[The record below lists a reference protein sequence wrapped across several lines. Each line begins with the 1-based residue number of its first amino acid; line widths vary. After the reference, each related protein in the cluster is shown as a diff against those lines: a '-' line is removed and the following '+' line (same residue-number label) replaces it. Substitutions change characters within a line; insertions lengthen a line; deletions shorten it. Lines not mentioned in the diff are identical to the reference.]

1 MSWCRTIAAAALL
14 AALGATLSGCG
25 FQLRGQAS
33 LPFSNLYVPGSSPLV
48 VELKRNVVAST
59 HTRLVDRERD
69 AQAIIGFTHEVRE
82 KVILSFNTSGLV
94 REFQLRYR
102 VGFRVYDPKGRDYVP
117 ASEIQLTRDI
127 SFNDAQV
134 LAKESEEQL
143 LYRDMQ
149 SDMVQ
154 QIIRRLAA
162 AKLPATQ

>member
-1 MSWCRTIAAAALL
+1 MSWSRTIAAAALL
-14 AALGATLSGCG
+14 AALGAILAGCG

-33 LPFSNLYVPGSSPLV
+33 LPFSSLYVPGSSPLA
-48 VELKRNVVAST
+48 VELKRNVIAST
-59 HTRLVDRERD
+59 RTRLADRERE
-69 AQAIIGFTHEVRE
+69 AQAILGFTHEVRE

-102 VGFRVYDPKGRDYVP
+102 VGFRVHDPKGRDFVS

-149 SDMVQ
+149 ADMVQ

-162 AKLPATQ
+162 AKPPADE

>member
-1 MSWCRTIAAAALL
+1 MSWSRIIAAALL
-14 AALGATLSGCG
+14 GALLSGCG

-33 LPFSNLYVPGSSPLV
+33 LPFSTLYVPGSSPLA
-48 VELKRNVVAST
+48 VELKRNVVAGT
-59 HTRLVDRERD
+59 HTRLVSQERD
-69 AQAIIGFTHEVRE
+69 AQAILGFTSESRE
-82 KVILSFNTSGLV
+82 KVILSFNESGLV

-102 VGFRVYDPKGRDYVP
+102 VGFRVYDAKGRDYLP

-162 AKLPATQ
+162 ARTPTAQ

>member
-1 MSWCRTIAAAALL
+1 MSWSRTIAAAALV
-14 AALGATLSGCG
+14 AALGAILSGCG

-33 LPFSNLYVPGSSPLV
+33 LPFSTLFVPGSSPLA

-69 AQAIIGFTHEVRE
+69 AQAILGFTNEARE
-82 KVILSFNTSGLV
+82 KVILSFNSSGLV

-102 VGFRVYDPKGRDYVP
+102 VGFRVYDAKGRDYVS

-154 QIIRRLAA
+154 QIIRRIAA
-162 AKLPATQ
+162 AKLPTAQ